1 MYYRITYIIWEK
13 WGIYHIYTI
22 LIGLK
27 EQPSLQSMH
36 VHNSR
41 SVQIGFKKLESINKS
56 DIERKTK
63 STIHLKVEKFY
74 TTMIVNKDIRDKRAY
89 NRNWN

>member
-41 SVQIGFKKLESINKS
+41 TVQIGFKKLESINKS
-56 DIERKTK
+56 EIEIKRKALVYTSK
-63 STIHLKVEKFY
+63 SREIL
-74 TTMIVNKDIRDKRAY
+74 Y
-89 NRNWN
+89 NNDCKQRYQRQKSIQ